1 MIPISDSVKSRKFP
15 LINIFLIA
23 LNIIAFFLEITTV
36 DPDAFITKYA
46 LIPAMINFGDFST
59 LTPFVTSMFLHGGII
74 HIASNMLFLWVFG
87 DNVEGELNPFTYLL
101 LYLGSGIIGSLAQ
114 YMMAPASPVP
124 MLGAS
129 GAVAGVLGAY
139 MLLFPNHRV
148 RTLILLP
155 FFFTITEISAV
166 FMIGYWIVL
175 QLISGIGVL
184 GIDMGQTGGVA
195 YFAHIAGFLA
205 GIVFITIL
213 PKHKPEFERVE

>member
-1 MIPISDSVKSRKFP
+1 MIPISDSEKSRKFP
-15 LINIFLIA
+15 IINLLLIA
-23 LNIIAFFLEITTV
+23 VNVIVFFLEITAPN
-36 DPDAFITKYA
+36 PDAFITSYA
-46 LIPAMINFGDFST
+46 LIPASVDFGNVAT
-59 LTPFVTSMFLHGGII
+59 LYPFITSMFLHGGLI

-101 LYLGSGIIGSLAQ
+101 LYLGSGIIGSLGQ
-114 YMMAPASPVP
+114 YVMAATSPIP

-148 RTLILLP
+148 RTLVLLP
-155 FFFTITEISAV
+155 FFFTITEISAI

-175 QLISGIGVL
+175 QLIAGIGVL
-184 GIDMGQTGGVA
+184 GVEMGQTGGVA

-213 PKHKPEFERVE
+213 PKHKPEFEKVE